1 MMKKRAKRKEKKP
14 SSKVLSRNIGESGL
28 RSPRKAEVERITKET
43 QIRIALNLDGQG
55 RVEASTGIPFLDHM
69 LNAFGKHAL
78 FDLDVKAKGDLDI
91 DIHHTNEDV
100 GITLGQAFA
109 KALGDKKQIRRFGFF
124 YVPLDDALTR
134 VALDI
139 SGRPNFVLA
148 KPSED
153 LRCTTHYDLPEA
165 AHMLESF
172 VQHAGIDLHVQIL
185 SGKDS
190 HHVVETVFKA
200 LGRALSMA
208 VERDSR
214 VRGVPSTKGAL

>member
-1 MMKKRAKRKEKKP
+1 MATKLKKRASANKKSKSKNLANSNAKE
-14 SSKVLSRNIGESGL
+14 
-28 RSPRKAEVERITKET
+28 RKAEVTRVTKET
-43 QIRIALNLDGQG
+43 QIRIAINLDGQG
-55 RVEASTGIPFLDHM
+55 KAKIDTGIPFLDHM
-69 LNAFGKHAL
+69 LTAFAKHGL
-78 FDLDVKAKGDLDI
+78 FDLEVSAKGDLHI

-100 GITLGQAFA
+100 GITLGQAFC
-109 KALGDKKQIRRFGFF
+109 KALGEKEQIRRFGFF

-139 SGRPNFVLA
+139 SGRPQFILV
-148 KPSED
+148 KPEGE

-172 VQHAGIDLHVQIL
+172 VQHSGIDLHIHII

-200 LGRALSMA
+200 LARALDMA
-208 VERDSR
+208 TRRDER